1 MQRPDVN
8 YIVQLNTAYSRL
20 AEEEKITAAHLSL
33 YWTLFQL
40 WNMGKFLN
48 PFSICRSETMKLAR
62 IGSKTTYYKTL
73 KDLAKMGYIEYH
85 ASNNPMIGSQ
95 IKMIVFE
102 TSTPRVPHSGQH
114 SNSPVK
120 ELSHN
125 QDNSKDNLVPF
136 SGQQVVPSINN
147 RNSKP
152 IKQQTKKTEKR
163 NFSPPAIDEVKI
175 FFLELKSNHDQA
187 EQFYNHFESNG
198 WLVGGKAKMK
208 DWKAAARNWVKRS
221 QNFSRPNNLNTPS
234 QSNYNTPL

>member
-1 MQRPDVN
+1 MHRPDVN

-62 IGSKTTYYKTL
+62 IGSKTTYYRTL
-73 KDLAKMGYIEYH
+73 KDLAKLGYIDYH

-95 IKMIVFE
+95 IRMVVFG
-102 TSTPRVPHSGQH
+102 TSTPSVPHSGQH
-114 SNSPVK
+114 SN
-120 ELSHN
+120 ELVREYSHN

-147 RNSKP
+147 RNSKDS
-152 IKQQTKKTEKR
+152 KQKTRKTA
-163 NFSPPAIDEVKI
+163 FSPPPLVEVKI
-175 FFLELKSNHDQA
+175 LFLELKSTHDQA

-208 DWKAAARNWVKRS
+208 DWRAAARNWVKRS
-221 QNFSRPNNLNTPS
+221 QNFSKPNNLSSPT
-234 QSNYNTPL
+234 QSNYDTPL